1 MVSQIREG
9 ACSCAPSIDSS
20 EPIDRQADQALQL
33 SLDADIGFEAPEG
46 RRLAIYSTRMGG
58 EYDADFTKAARDN
71 PIYNDNSYMLF
82 GDAKKMVEHLVK
94 EIQEL
99 G

>member
-1 MVSQIREG
+1 
-9 ACSCAPSIDSS
+9 
-20 EPIDRQADQALQL
+20 
-33 SLDADIGFEAPEG
+33 
-46 RRLAIYSTRMGG
+46 MGG